1 MKRDSSNFDG
11 HEPGHEPGRD
21 QDLEG
26 AALPADLA
34 DLGRLLDRQGASQRG
49 GLSRE
54 ALERISAMS
63 DLQLPLVQSDG
74 PMVIARIARIGGA
87 DASATRY
94 WRIAAA
100 IALIVGI
107 GGAVL
112 IFARGS
118 NDPDQKM
125 GTGATLADG
134 SRAPVI
140 DPVPVIAPKLVAAA
154 PSTVSGRRGVSVEH
168 LERALVGASSA
179 REASLQFPDID
190 AALAADIAPL
200 FHASSLLD
208 GGGTTYEDLSSEFA
222 AIVAPTSFH

>member
-11 HEPGHEPGRD
+11 HDPDHEPGRD
-21 QDLEG
+21 PDQE
-26 AALPADLA
+26 ATALPADLA

-74 PMVIARIARIGGA
+74 PLVIARIDRA

-140 DPVPVIAPKLVAAA
+140 DPIPVIAPKLVAAA

-168 LERALVGASSA
+168 LERALAGASSA

-208 GGGTTYEDLSSEFA
+208 GGGTTYEDLSGEFA

>member
-11 HEPGHEPGRD
+11 RDPGRD
-21 QDLEG
+21 PDQE
-26 AALPADLA
+26 ATALPPDLA

-74 PMVIARIARIGGA
+74 PMVIARIGRA

-140 DPVPVIAPKLVAAA
+140 DPVPVIAPKLVASA

-179 REASLQFPDID
+179 RDASLQFPDID

>member
-1 MKRDSSNFDG
+1 MKRDSSNFD
-11 HEPGHEPGRD
+11 GRD

-63 DLQLPLVQSDG
+63 DLQLPLVQSNG
-74 PMVIARIARIGGA
+74 PLVIARIGRA

-140 DPVPVIAPKLVAAA
+140 DPVPVIAPKLVASA

-168 LERALVGASSA
+168 LERALAGASSA

-208 GGGTTYEDLSSEFA
+208 GGGTTYEDLSGEFA

>member
-11 HEPGHEPGRD
+11 HDPDHEPGRD
-21 QDLEG
+21 PDQE
-26 AALPADLA
+26 ATALPPDLA

-74 PMVIARIARIGGA
+74 PLVIARIGRA

-140 DPVPVIAPKLVAAA
+140 DPIPVIAPKLVAAA

-168 LERALVGASSA
+168 LERALAGASSA

-208 GGGTTYEDLSSEFA
+208 GGGTTYEDLSGEFA

>member
-11 HEPGHEPGRD
+11 HEPGHD

-63 DLQLPLVQSDG
+63 DLQLPLVQSNG
-74 PMVIARIARIGGA
+74 PLVIARIGGA

-140 DPVPVIAPKLVAAA
+140 DPVPVIAPKLVASA

-168 LERALVGASSA
+168 LERALAGASSA

-208 GGGTTYEDLSSEFA
+208 GGGTTYEDLSGEFA

>member
-11 HEPGHEPGRD
+11 HDLGHD

-74 PMVIARIARIGGA
+74 PLVIARIGRA

-140 DPVPVIAPKLVAAA
+140 DPVPVIAPKLVASA

-168 LERALVGASSA
+168 LERALAGASSA

-208 GGGTTYEDLSSEFA
+208 GGGTTYEDLSGEFA

>member
-11 HEPGHEPGRD
+11 HDPDHEPGRD
-21 QDLEG
+21 PDQE
-26 AALPADLA
+26 ATALPPDLA

-74 PMVIARIARIGGA
+74 PLVIARIDRA

-208 GGGTTYEDLSSEFA
+208 GGGTTYEDLSGEFA

>member
-11 HEPGHEPGRD
+11 HEPGHD

-63 DLQLPLVQSDG
+63 DLQLPLVQSNG
-74 PMVIARIARIGGA
+74 SLVIARIGRA

-140 DPVPVIAPKLVAAA
+140 DPVPVIAPKLVASA

-168 LERALVGASSA
+168 LERALAGASSA

-208 GGGTTYEDLSSEFA
+208 GGGTTYEDLSGEFA

>member
-11 HEPGHEPGRD
+11 HEPGHD

-63 DLQLPLVQSDG
+63 DLQLPLVQSNG
-74 PMVIARIARIGGA
+74 PLVIARIGRA

-140 DPVPVIAPKLVAAA
+140 DPVPVIAPKLVASA

-168 LERALVGASSA
+168 LERALAGASSA

-208 GGGTTYEDLSSEFA
+208 GGGTTYEDLSGEFA

>member
-1 MKRDSSNFDG
+1 M
-11 HEPGHEPGRD
+11 
-21 QDLEG
+21 
-26 AALPADLA
+26 
-34 DLGRLLDRQGASQRG
+34 
-49 GLSRE
+49 
-54 ALERISAMS
+54 
-63 DLQLPLVQSDG
+63 
-74 PMVIARIARIGGA
+74 
-87 DASATRY
+87 
-94 WRIAAA
+94 
-100 IALIVGI
+100 
-107 GGAVL
+107 L

-140 DPVPVIAPKLVAAA
+140 DPVPVIAPKFVAAA

-168 LERALVGASSA
+168 LERALAGASSA
-179 REASLQFPDID
+179 REASLQFPDFD

-208 GGGTTYEDLSSEFA
+208 GGGTTYEDLSGEFA

>member
-11 HEPGHEPGRD
+11 RDPGRD
-21 QDLEG
+21 PDQE
-26 AALPADLA
+26 ATALPADLA

-63 DLQLPLVQSDG
+63 DLQLPLVQSNG
-74 PMVIARIARIGGA
+74 PLVIARIGRA

-140 DPVPVIAPKLVAAA
+140 DPVPVIAPKLVASA

-168 LERALVGASSA
+168 LERALAGASSA

-208 GGGTTYEDLSSEFA
+208 GGGTTYEDLSGEFA

>member
-11 HEPGHEPGRD
+11 HEPGHD

-63 DLQLPLVQSDG
+63 DLQLPLVQSNG
-74 PMVIARIARIGGA
+74 PLVIARIGRA

-140 DPVPVIAPKLVAAA
+140 DPVPVIAPKLIASA

-168 LERALVGASSA
+168 LERALAGASSA

-208 GGGTTYEDLSSEFA
+208 GGGTTYEDLSGEFA

>member
-11 HEPGHEPGRD
+11 HDPDHEPGRD
-21 QDLEG
+21 PDQE
-26 AALPADLA
+26 ATALPADLA

-74 PMVIARIARIGGA
+74 PLVIARIGRA

-140 DPVPVIAPKLVAAA
+140 DPIPVIAPKLVAAA

-208 GGGTTYEDLSSEFA
+208 GGGTTYEDLSGEFA

>member
-11 HEPGHEPGRD
+11 RDPGRDPGRD

-74 PMVIARIARIGGA
+74 PLVIARIGRA

-140 DPVPVIAPKLVAAA
+140 DPVPVIAPKLVASA

-168 LERALVGASSA
+168 LERALAGASSA

-208 GGGTTYEDLSSEFA
+208 GGGTTYEDLSGEFA

>member
-11 HEPGHEPGRD
+11 HEPGHKPCHDR
-21 QDLEG
+21 DLEG

-34 DLGRLLDRQGASQRG
+34 DVGRLLDMQGASQRG

-74 PMVIARIARIGGA
+74 PLVIARIGRA

-134 SRAPVI
+134 SRALVI
-140 DPVPVIAPKLVAAA
+140 DPVPVIAPKLVASA

-168 LERALVGASSA
+168 LERALAGASSA

-208 GGGTTYEDLSSEFA
+208 AGGTTYEDLSGEFA
-222 AIVAPTSFH
+222 AIVAPTPFH

>member
-11 HEPGHEPGRD
+11 RDPGRD
-21 QDLEG
+21 PDQE
-26 AALPADLA
+26 ATALPADLA

-74 PMVIARIARIGGA
+74 PMVIARIGRA

-140 DPVPVIAPKLVAAA
+140 DPVPVIAPKFVAAA

-168 LERALVGASSA
+168 LERALAGASSA

-208 GGGTTYEDLSSEFA
+208 GGGTTYEDLSGEFA

>member
-1 MKRDSSNFDG
+1 
-11 HEPGHEPGRD
+11 
-21 QDLEG
+21 
-26 AALPADLA
+26 
-34 DLGRLLDRQGASQRG
+34 
-49 GLSRE
+49 
-54 ALERISAMS
+54 MS

-74 PMVIARIARIGGA
+74 PLVIARIGRA

-140 DPVPVIAPKLVAAA
+140 DPVPVIAPKLVASA

-168 LERALVGASSA
+168 LERALAGASSA

-208 GGGTTYEDLSSEFA
+208 GGGTTYEDLSGEFA

>member
-11 HEPGHEPGRD
+11 HEPGHE

-74 PMVIARIARIGGA
+74 PMVIARIGRA

-140 DPVPVIAPKLVAAA
+140 DPVPVIAPKFVAAA

-168 LERALVGASSA
+168 LERALAGASSA

-208 GGGTTYEDLSSEFA
+208 GGGTTYEDLSGEFA

>member
-11 HEPGHEPGRD
+11 HEPGHD

-63 DLQLPLVQSDG
+63 DLQLPLVQSNG
-74 PMVIARIARIGGA
+74 PLVIARIGRA

-140 DPVPVIAPKLVAAA
+140 DPVPVIAPKLVASA
-154 PSTVSGRRGVSVEH
+154 PSTVFGRRGVSVEH
-168 LERALVGASSA
+168 LERALAGASSA

-208 GGGTTYEDLSSEFA
+208 GGGTTYEDLSGEFA

>member
-11 HEPGHEPGRD
+11 HDPDHEPGRD
-21 QDLEG
+21 PDQE
-26 AALPADLA
+26 ATALPADLA
-34 DLGRLLDRQGASQRG
+34 DVGRLLDMQGASQRG

-74 PMVIARIARIGGA
+74 PLVIARIGRA

-140 DPVPVIAPKLVAAA
+140 DPVPVIAPKLVASAS
-154 PSTVSGRRGVSVEH
+154 STVSGRRGVSVEH
-168 LERALVGASSA
+168 LERALAGASSA

-208 GGGTTYEDLSSEFA
+208 GGGTTYEDLSGEFA

>member
-11 HEPGHEPGRD
+11 HDPDHEPGRD
-21 QDLEG
+21 PDQE
-26 AALPADLA
+26 ATALPADLA

-74 PMVIARIARIGGA
+74 PLVIARIGRA

-140 DPVPVIAPKLVAAA
+140 DPIPVIAPKLVAAA

-168 LERALVGASSA
+168 LERALAGASSA

-208 GGGTTYEDLSSEFA
+208 GGGTTYEDLSGEFA

>member
-11 HEPGHEPGRD
+11 HDPDHEPGRD
-21 QDLEG
+21 PDQE
-26 AALPADLA
+26 ATALPADLA
-34 DLGRLLDRQGASQRG
+34 DVGRLLDMQGASQRG

-74 PMVIARIARIGGA
+74 PLVIARIGRA

-140 DPVPVIAPKLVAAA
+140 DPVPVIAPKLVASAS
-154 PSTVSGRRGVSVEH
+154 STVSGRRGVSVEH
-168 LERALVGASSA
+168 LERALAGASSA

-208 GGGTTYEDLSSEFA
+208 GGGTTYEDLSGEFA
-222 AIVAPTSFH
+222 AIVAPTSCH

>member
-11 HEPGHEPGRD
+11 RDPGRD
-21 QDLEG
+21 PDQE
-26 AALPADLA
+26 ATALPADLA

-74 PMVIARIARIGGA
+74 PMVIARIARIGRA

-140 DPVPVIAPKLVAAA
+140 DPVPVIAPKFVAAA

-168 LERALVGASSA
+168 LERALAGASSA

-208 GGGTTYEDLSSEFA
+208 GGGTTYEDLSGEFA

>member
-11 HEPGHEPGRD
+11 RDPGRDPGRD

-63 DLQLPLVQSDG
+63 DLQLPLVQSNG
-74 PMVIARIARIGGA
+74 PLVIARIGRA
-87 DASATRY
+87 DASATRS

-140 DPVPVIAPKLVAAA
+140 DPVPVIAPKLVASA

-168 LERALVGASSA
+168 LERALAGASSA

-208 GGGTTYEDLSSEFA
+208 GGGTTYEDLSGEFA